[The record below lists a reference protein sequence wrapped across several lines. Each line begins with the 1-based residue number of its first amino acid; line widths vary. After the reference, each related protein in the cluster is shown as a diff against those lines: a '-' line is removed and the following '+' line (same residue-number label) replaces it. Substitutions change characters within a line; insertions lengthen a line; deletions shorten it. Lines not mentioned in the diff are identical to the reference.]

1 MTPRDQVI
9 AAVTASGGPEK
20 FAAKLGIQ
28 VGHIHAVIKGTMQPG
43 KRTCKAAGIKL
54 P

>member
-9 AAVTASGGPEK
+9 AAVTASGGPEA

>member
-20 FAAKLGIQ
+20 FAAKIGVQ
-28 VGHIHAVIKGTMQPG
+28 VGHINAVIRGTMQPG
-43 KRTCKAAGIKL
+43 KRTCKAAGVKL
-54 P
+54 

>member
-9 AAVTASGGPEK
+9 AAVTASGGP
-20 FAAKLGIQ
+20 AAFGRKHDIQ
-28 VGHIHAVIKGTMQPG
+28 VGHIHAVFKGTMQPG
-43 KRTCKAAGIKL
+43 KRTCKAAGVKL

>member
-9 AAVTASGGPEK
+9 AAVTASGGPEAFGRK
-20 FAAKLGIQ
+20 HDIQ

-43 KRTCKAAGIKL
+43 KRTCKAAGVKL

>member
-20 FAAKLGIQ
+20 FARRYDIQ
-28 VGHIHAVIKGTMQPG
+28 VGHINAVIRGSMPPG

>member
-54 P
+54 